1 MPIKHL
7 VITGGG
13 PYGLCSFGILGHLKE
28 QGVFDPDQIE
38 SVYATSIGC
47 MVGLFMVLKNISY
60 EEIREYVIH
69 KPVCEQF
76 ALTSDHIFN
85 LYSNKGVYDGID
97 VVKRFLEPIFHAEN
111 ISPEVTMREFYEHS
125 GVSLNFICSD
135 VNNGFAEYRIS
146 HDTHPDLPIY
156 KAIAAS
162 ASIPMVFY
170 PVHVGD
176 ACLVDGGAVA
186 NYPLH
191 ICVENN
197 KGCDPSEIIGIRN
210 MYTNSPKVVVTEDST
225 ILTYVNAFVVKMMT
239 TLDMTYRP
247 DTVMEIEY
255 DIPIVIDG
263 RVGILDKDFMTDLM
277 NHKEARDAQIER
289 GFDVAKAFIA
299 NMEDG
304 DGDGDGDGSMVED
317 EITHKSNHL
326 TDEPVDHVGVGLGV
340 V

>member
-85 LYSNKGVYDGID
+85 LYSNKGVYDGVD

-156 KAIAAS
+156 PWFSTRCMWATRVWWTAGRSPTTRFTYALRTI
-162 ASIPMVFY
+162 
-170 PVHVGD
+170 
-176 ACLVDGGAVA
+176 
-186 NYPLH
+186 
-191 ICVENN
+191 
-197 KGCDPSEIIGIRN
+197 KGVTPPKLSGFETCIRIR
-210 MYTNSPKVVVTEDST
+210 PK
-225 ILTYVNAFVVKMMT
+225 
-239 TLDMTYRP
+239 
-247 DTVMEIEY
+247 
-255 DIPIVIDG
+255 
-263 RVGILDKDFMTDLM
+263 
-277 NHKEARDAQIER
+277 
-289 GFDVAKAFIA
+289 
-299 NMEDG
+299 
-304 DGDGDGDGSMVED
+304 
-317 EITHKSNHL
+317 
-326 TDEPVDHVGVGLGV
+326 
-340 V
+340 